1 MPKPITLSKVTAE
14 KTAVAKKSP
23 IAKPAEPA
31 APPPVSPKPQ
41 VESAEL
47 ALESDAAG
55 NPQTPT
61 LWWQAGW
68 TAKIQKNEDEEGW
81 AVAMTKD
88 GESEPSLLVPWTMG
102 RDKKNPKP
110 IDIGGMTSLLKS
122 ANEIMLR
129 HEQQTHASLHKS
141 TKVATLQGRVLVLLD
156 IVPDEN
162 NPHAMLS
169 AFDPSGDLLARMR
182 VVANFKFDH
191 DVASAWVKSGCPKIE
206 MPD

>member
-1 MPKPITLSKVTAE
+1 M
-14 KTAVAKKSP
+14 
-23 IAKPAEPA
+23 AKPTTRVKAGAAKSTATTARKNPPAVLAVEPA
-31 APPPVSPKPQ
+31 APVIAPVA
-41 VESAEL
+41 EASAP
-47 ALESDAAG
+47 AQSDAAE

-61 LWWQAGW
+61 LWWQSGW
-68 TAKIQKNEDEEGW
+68 TAKVQKNEDEEGW
-81 AVAMTKD
+81 AVAMTMD

-129 HEQQTHASLHKS
+129 HQQQTHASLHKS
-141 TKVATLQGRVLVLLD
+141 TKVATPQGRVLVQLD

-162 NPHAMLS
+162 NPHAILS
-169 AFDPSGDLLARMR
+169 AIDPDGELLARMR

-206 MPD
+206 MPEG